1 MRHGIGGI
9 RMPVSSPDQPYEHRL
24 HDVVGLGH
32 HNKQRNVSPAK
43 LYQKK
48 AKSEDFQGQRSSEH
62 NQQS

>member
-1 MRHGIGGI
+1 MS
-9 RMPVSSPDQPYEHRL
+9 VSSPDQPYEHRL
-24 HDVVGLGH
+24 HDEVGLGH
-32 HNKQRNVSPAK
+32 HNKQRDVSPAK